1 MRILLTGAG
10 GFVGWHTRARLRALT
25 DHVVIPVDRAGWAD
39 LPDLIADTDAVIHVA
54 GINRLTAAQV
64 EHGESVRLIEQ
75 GNLDLARS
83 LAAAIRAAG
92 SITRVVYANSTQS
105 GNDTPYGRGKAGAA
119 DLLSAAAE
127 AVGAAYVDVR
137 MPNLFGEHGR
147 PGYNSFVATFVD
159 AVAKGVEPQ
168 IADRSVELLHV
179 QDAAGLLIEGLT
191 ATERRLK
198 PTVTPTTVRRVFDLL
213 VSFGQTYAGGDIP
226 PLTTKLEVDMF
237 NTYRASLFPGNYPMP
252 LSAHEDARGRLVET
266 VRAHGGQGQTFVS
279 TTRRGMTRGEH
290 FHLGKVER
298 FVVVA
303 GSACISLRKLFTTE
317 VVRFDVSGDVPQV
330 VDMPT
335 MWVHNI
341 TNTGSTDLTTLFW
354 THSLFDPQSPDTF
367 WEPVDVAAVVSA

>member
-10 GFVGWHTRARLRALT
+10 GFVGWHTRARLRALIE
-25 DHVVIPVDRAGWAD
+25 HVVISVDRAGWAD
-39 LPDLIADTDAVIHVA
+39 LPDLVADADAVIHVA
-54 GINRLTAAQV
+54 GGNRLTAAQV
-64 EHGESVRLIEQ
+64 ERGESARLVEQ

-191 ATERRLK
+191 ATERRLE
-198 PTVTPTTVRRVFDLL
+198 PTVTPTTVRRVVDLL

-226 PLTTKLEVDMF
+226 PLTTKLEVDLVEHAF
-237 NTYRASLFPGNYPMP
+237 VHAAGGDLFIRKAPACTVETLARAVASLLGQEDPEIRAIGTRHGEKMHETLLSREELLKASDQGDYFKVP
-252 LSAHEDARGRLVET
+252 LDARSLEYELYYEEGERDVVDLEAYTSANTVQLEETKSLLLQLPEVQTLVEP
-266 VRAHGGQGQTFVS
+266 
-279 TTRRGMTRGEH
+279 RR
-290 FHLGKVER
+290 
-298 FVVVA
+298 
-303 GSACISLRKLFTTE
+303 
-317 VVRFDVSGDVPQV
+317 
-330 VDMPT
+330 
-335 MWVHNI
+335 
-341 TNTGSTDLTTLFW
+341 
-354 THSLFDPQSPDTF
+354 
-367 WEPVDVAAVVSA
+367 